1 MSTLDQFR
9 HRLGRT
15 WENLSEGWQR
25 LRESAEHAMTRFRPL
40 SKQQELETWEDQ
52 VVRHSS
58 DWGLVAAEVREDE
71 QEVTVRLEVP
81 GMEDDNF
88 DISVIDDYL
97 VVRGEKR
104 VQSDRHEGRFHV
116 MECAYGSFERAVPL
130 PAEVD
135 STAANASYRRGVL
148 TVSLP
153 KHERVVRR
161 RIPVSAG

>member
-9 HRLGRT
+9 QRLGRT
-15 WENLSEGWQR
+15 WDNLSEGWQR

-40 SKQQELETWEDQ
+40 GRQQDLETWEDQ
-52 VVRHSS
+52 VMRHSA
-58 DWGLVAAEVREDE
+58 DWALIAAEVREDE
-71 QEVTVRLEVP
+71 EGVTVRLEVP

-88 DISVIDDYL
+88 DITVIDDYL

-104 VQSDRHEGRFHV
+104 VQSDRREGRFHI

-135 STAANASYRRGVL
+135 GDMASARYRRGVL
-148 TVSLP
+148 AVWLP
-153 KHERVVRR
+153 KHKRAARQ
-161 RIPVSAG
+161 RIPVSSG

>member
-1 MSTLDQFR
+1 MSTLNQFR
-9 HRLGRT
+9 QRLGRT
-15 WENLSEGWQR
+15 WENLGEGWQR

-40 SKQQELETWEDQ
+40 SKRQELETWEEQ
-52 VVRHSS
+52 LVRHSA
-58 DWGLVAAEVREDE
+58 DWGLIAAEVREDDK
-71 QEVTVRLEVP
+71 EVTVRLEVP

-88 DISVIDDYL
+88 DITVIDDYL

-104 VQSDRHEGRFHV
+104 VQSDRREGRFHI

-135 STAANASYRRGVL
+135 GDAASARYRRGVL

-153 KHERVVRR
+153 KHKRVARQ
-161 RIPVSAG
+161 RIPVSSG

>member
-9 HRLGRT
+9 QRIGKT

-40 SKQQELETWEDQ
+40 GRRQGLETWEDQ
-52 VVRHSS
+52 VAHHSA

-71 QEVTVRLEVP
+71 EGITVRLEIP
-81 GMEDDNF
+81 GMEDENF
-88 DISVIDDYL
+88 DISVIEDYL
-97 VVRGEKR
+97 VVRGDKR
-104 VQSDRHEGRFHV
+104 VQSDRHEGRFHI

-130 PAEVD
+130 PVEVD
-135 STAANASYRRGVL
+135 GDAAKASYRRGVL

-153 KHERVVRR
+153 KHKRVTRQ
-161 RIPVSAG
+161 RIPVSSG